1 MNDFLDKLS
10 KIRSGFFSRMR
21 FLFLLDLIS
30 IFSIC
35 YAIFIIF
42 QVEYFLKQSPTLISI
57 PDSVIKIT
65 PPILAFIIGIIG
77 AFLLHRNDHKINLNL
92 LIENKYPEELKEKLR
107 TAYDNKGETNVIVES
122 LKSLVLSG
130 LTIVSASN
138 LIAASVVVTKVIL
151 VVIFVSGATFVTYHP
166 EYTIPPETLTNT
178 FTNISN
184 TITGSTGEGMNETI
198 EVVGRPEDFDKV
210 GVKGGGDIFGKPKI
224 ASIEGKNI
232 DLTLYSGMGT
242 GFEVRDASQTQNQF
256 IRSAAFPVDVLGSNV
271 SDGGYGILMK
281 KTEAEKKL
289 IEDYAVER
297 SKI

>member
-1 MNDFLDKLS
+1 MNEFFDKLL
-10 KIRSGFFSRMR
+10 KIQSDYFRRMQ
-21 FLFLLDLIS
+21 FLLILDLIS
-30 IFSIC
+30 VFSIF

-42 QVEYFLKQSPTLISI
+42 SVEYFLEHSSSLTFIPISI
-57 PDSVIKIT
+57 IKIM
-65 PPILAFIIGIIG
+65 PAILALIIAIIS
-77 AFLLHRNDHKINLNL
+77 AFLLHRNDHKININL
-92 LIENKYPEELKEKLR
+92 LIENKDPELKEKLR
-107 TAYDNKGETNVIVES
+107 TAYDNRNETNVIVES
-122 LKSLVLSG
+122 LKSLVSSE
-130 LTIVSASN
+130 LTVVSASS

-184 TITGSTGEGMNETI
+184 TITGSTGGGTNETMQ
-198 EVVGRPEDFDKV
+198 VVGRPENVDKV
-210 GVKGGGDIFGKPKI
+210 GTKGGGDIFGKPKI

-242 GFEVRDASQTQNQF
+242 GFEVRDASQTLYQF

-271 SDGGYGILMK
+271 SDGGYSLLMR